1 MLFEVCANPLQT
13 RTCVL
18 CVCVCTPGS
27 KHWYLLRIWTNYG
40 VKKIVRSQVFNIYAE
55 RPDEELKPDS
65 WQLVTT
71 RSSLISLRSH
81 TATVIFIQLY
91 RWPMISLVYYHCL
104 TKWPR
109 GIQTGSGNWR
119 LLPSIMET
127 PGTSKPGTSVDSHGL
142 TVASLSSYVKL
153 LLSASIRFYLLLVV
167 SFVECLWL
175 GPHTHVC
182 PRSQHWRGS
191 VDLSA
196 VVFLRR
202 GFNLNCTSAEAPNCT
217 GILLLLL

>member
-18 CVCVCTPGS
+18 CVCTPGS

-104 TKWPR
+104 TK
-109 GIQTGSGNWR
+109 
-119 LLPSIMET
+119 
-127 PGTSKPGTSVDSHGL
+127 
-142 TVASLSSYVKL
+142 
-153 LLSASIRFYLLLVV
+153 
-167 SFVECLWL
+167 
-175 GPHTHVC
+175 
-182 PRSQHWRGS
+182 
-191 VDLSA
+191 
-196 VVFLRR
+196 
-202 GFNLNCTSAEAPNCT
+202 
-217 GILLLLL
+217 